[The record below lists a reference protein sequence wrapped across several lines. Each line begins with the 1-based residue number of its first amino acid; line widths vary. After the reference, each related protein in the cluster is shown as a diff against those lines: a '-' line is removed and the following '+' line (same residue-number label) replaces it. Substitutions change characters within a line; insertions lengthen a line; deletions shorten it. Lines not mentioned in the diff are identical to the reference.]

1 MSVHDAKHDFKYP
14 VFKVIVYLKYELK
27 IFSGHQI
34 SYWSVVGWSVVVA
47 IVWCLVGRWSVV
59 GWSVSR
65 WSVVVG
71 WLVGGFKETWKILK
85 FIILFILKKEGE

>member
-34 SYWSVVGWSVVVA
+34 SYWSVVG
-47 IVWCLVGRWSVV
+47 
-59 GWSVSR
+59 
-65 WSVVVG
+65 
-71 WLVGGFKETWKILK
+71 
-85 FIILFILKKEGE
+85 